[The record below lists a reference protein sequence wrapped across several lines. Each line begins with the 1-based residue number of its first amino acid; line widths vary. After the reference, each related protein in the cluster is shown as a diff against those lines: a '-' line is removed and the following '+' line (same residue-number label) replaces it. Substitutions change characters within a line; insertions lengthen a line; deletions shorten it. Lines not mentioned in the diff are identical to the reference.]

1 MIGPSRLE
9 KFAGAKYIAIML
21 QIHALRG
28 VQAVTLGLAIA
39 VVTVG
44 ASRAAQVDVH
54 VTGVPN
60 PRGHVRVEL
69 CTRQTFL
76 TDACPYTAAAPAT
89 VGDTVV
95 QLSEVPPGE
104 YAIQAFDDDLD
115 AGHVHQNILGIPR
128 ERVGFSNDAPLHV
141 QGPSF
146 SEAAFKVGEGAREV
160 TLRLRKVLF
169 GPKN

>member
-1 MIGPSRLE
+1 MFQS
-9 KFAGAKYIAIML
+9 
-21 QIHALRG
+21 HALRG
-28 VQAVTLGLAIA
+28 VRVATLGL
-39 VVTVG
+39 VVVLAGVG
-44 ASRAAQVDVH
+44 ASRAAEVAVH
-54 VTGVPN
+54 VTGVSN

-69 CTRQTFL
+69 CTRRTFL

-89 VGDTVV
+89 VGETVV
-95 QLSEVPPGE
+95 EISEVPPGE

-141 QGPSF
+141 QGPIF

-169 GPKN
+169 GAKN

>member
-1 MIGPSRLE
+1 LAAHLE
-9 KFAGAKYIAIML
+9 KFARAKYIANMFHN
-21 QIHALRG
+21 HALRG
-28 VQAVTLGLAIA
+28 VRAATLGLSVIMAI
-39 VVTVG
+39 VG
-44 ASRAAQVDVH
+44 ASQAAQVDVH
-54 VTGVPN
+54 VTGVSN
-60 PRGHVRVEL
+60 PHGHVRVEL
-69 CTRQTFL
+69 CTRETFL

-89 VGDTVV
+89 VGETVV
-95 QLSEVPPGE
+95 EISEVPPGE

-141 QGPSF
+141 QGPIF

-169 GPKN
+169 GAKN

>member
-1 MIGPSRLE
+1 MFQSHRLH
-9 KFAGAKYIAIML
+9 G
-21 QIHALRG
+21 LR
-28 VQAVTLGLAIA
+28 AATLGLAILLG
-39 VVTVG
+39 G
-44 ASRAAQVDVH
+44 AGAGAAQAAQVDVH
-54 VTGVPN
+54 VTGVSN

-76 TDACPYTAAAPAT
+76 TSSCPYGGAAPAT

-95 QLSEVPPGE
+95 EISEVPPGE

-141 QGPSF
+141 QGPIF
-146 SEAAFKVGEGAREV
+146 SEAAFKVGEGARQV

-169 GPKN
+169 GAKN

>member
-1 MIGPSRLE
+1 MFQKR
-9 KFAGAKYIAIML
+9 
-21 QIHALRG
+21 ALRVSG
-28 VQAVTLGLAIA
+28 AATLGLMA
-39 VVTVG
+39 VVIGAG
-44 ASRAAQVDVH
+44 ASQAAQVDVH
-54 VTGVPN
+54 VTGVSN

-141 QGPSF
+141 QGPIF

-169 GPKN
+169 GAKN

>member
-1 MIGPSRLE
+1 MFQILTHLGARLATLGRVA
-9 KFAGAKYIAIML
+9 FVAGFGLIAVGAGAS
-21 QIHALRG
+21 Q
-28 VQAVTLGLAIA
+28 
-39 VVTVG
+39 
-44 ASRAAQVDVH
+44 AAQVDVH
-54 VTGVPN
+54 VTGVSN

-76 TDACPYTAAAPAT
+76 TSSCPYTGAAPAT

-95 QLSEVPPGE
+95 EISEVPPGE
-104 YAIQAFDDDLD
+104 YAIQAFEDDLD
-115 AGHVHQNILGIPR
+115 AGHVHQNLLGIPR

-141 QGPSF
+141 QGPIF

-169 GPKN
+169 GAKN

>member
-1 MIGPSRLE
+1 MFQKHTLHGVR
-9 KFAGAKYIAIML
+9 GA
-21 QIHALRG
+21 
-28 VQAVTLGLAIA
+28 TLALAII
-39 VVTVG
+39 V
-44 ASRAAQVDVH
+44 ASVSASQAAQVDVH
-54 VTGVPN
+54 VTGVAN

-76 TDACPYTAAAPAT
+76 TDACPYSAAAPAT

-169 GPKN
+169 GAKN

>member
-1 MIGPSRLE
+1 MFQILAHLGAWVATLGRVAV
-9 KFAGAKYIAIML
+9 FAGFSL
-21 QIHALRG
+21 VALG
-28 VQAVTLGLAIA
+28 AS
-39 VVTVG
+39 

-54 VTGVPN
+54 VTGVSN

-76 TDACPYTAAAPAT
+76 TSSCPYTGAAPAM

-95 QLSEVPPGE
+95 EISEVPPGE
-104 YAIQAFDDDLD
+104 YAIQAFEDDLD
-115 AGHVHQNILGIPR
+115 AGHVHQNLLGIPR

-141 QGPSF
+141 QGPIF

-169 GPKN
+169 GAKN